1 MINNFKW
8 TITTDSCRIIL
19 SLHVSCK
26 KALGNLSI
34 LSSIAADSACLS
46 PFYRSSK
53 GAAINFTHKQISAN
67 SSCLGIRSNHSV
79 GSQQHYLTAFA
90 ELVLRVANLGK
101 QTRTIN
107 IIFFCHIH
115 MAYRMS
121 VSTEFSYVWSFGIS
135 NRSEFH
141 SAQINI
147 VPQDIICTPFCRI
160 PILSDGCEFLRR
172 GDQGIGIPV
181 VTIRC
186 NIVVYRYGS
195 SLRLFDICHLC
206 QIDVSPCGCTKSTSC
221 ICSLCSANIDTALFP
236 DCRIQALRKCTAK
249 LAGSQGNHLI
259 ACSFSH
265 PGIIQITVVIA
276 VADKV
281 HIIRIR
287 ASSYATNIFAI
298 PCNLTTIQAITDVIP
313 IR

>member
-1 MINNFKW
+1 MFITCNSSYTNAMINNFKW

-34 LSSIAADSACLS
+34 LSGIAADSACLS

-121 VSTEFSYVWSFGIS
+121 VSTEFSYVWSSGIS

-141 SAQINI
+141 SAHINI
-147 VPQDIICTPFCRI
+147 VF
-160 PILSDGCEFLRR
+160 
-172 GDQGIGIPV
+172 
-181 VTIRC
+181 
-186 NIVVYRYGS
+186 
-195 SLRLFDICHLC
+195 
-206 QIDVSPCGCTKSTSC
+206 
-221 ICSLCSANIDTALFP
+221 
-236 DCRIQALRKCTAK
+236 
-249 LAGSQGNHLI
+249 
-259 ACSFSH
+259 
-265 PGIIQITVVIA
+265 
-276 VADKV
+276 
-281 HIIRIR
+281 
-287 ASSYATNIFAI
+287 
-298 PCNLTTIQAITDVIP
+298 
-313 IR
+313 

>member
-1 MINNFKW
+1 MFITCNSSYTNAMINNFKW

-34 LSSIAADSACLS
+34 LSGIAADSACLS
-46 PFYRSSK
+46 PFYRSGK
-53 GAAINFTHKQISAN
+53 GAAINFAHRQAFAN

-121 VSTEFSYVWSFGIS
+121 VSTEFSCVRNSWIS
-135 NRSEFH
+135 NGTELYSTH
-141 SAQINI
+141 INI
-147 VPQDIICTPFCRI
+147 VPQDIICTPFCLI

-186 NIVVYRYGS
+186 NIIVVYRYGS
-195 SLRLFDICHLC
+195 SLRLSDLCHLC
-206 QIDVSPCGCTKSTSC
+206 QIDISPCGCTESTSC
-221 ICSLCSANIDTALFP
+221 TCSHCSVGIDTALFP
-236 DCRIQALRKCTAK
+236 DCRI
-249 LAGSQGNHLI
+249 
-259 ACSFSH
+259 
-265 PGIIQITVVIA
+265 
-276 VADKV
+276 
-281 HIIRIR
+281 
-287 ASSYATNIFAI
+287 
-298 PCNLTTIQAITDVIP
+298 
-313 IR
+313 